1 MPSTTRNP
9 PAADRELPF
18 DPMQALALFRD
29 VAPRLPA
36 AADAVELL
44 ERDLLPRSA
53 PGAPYLV
60 CGIVGPNNAGKS
72 ALFNAL
78 VGRDVSPSDPTGGAT
93 RRLVAAA
100 NANLVDRLQNSP
112 HASGFRLREPGVGDA
127 ALAGT
132 LAEALEEPADPREL
146 VIVREAT
153 LPAHLLLIDTP
164 DFDSILTGNR
174 AVSESLLAVADVVI
188 VVVTRHSYQNLAVV
202 DFFQEW
208 LQHGRP
214 WLLVYNEAIDAD
226 VARKHAGKL
235 VADVGSMP
243 LGAWWAPH
251 RLEVQRREEPL
262 AVEPLPLPASLPGVA
277 GQTDPALGSR
287 SLREVLHDAALAED
301 VKRLASAAAW
311 GRLQALAQQTVAAL
325 QAEREQLAAVDVRAS
340 AIAGEMGVAIASHAM
355 PAGPF
360 AEAFRVV
367 LDRRT
372 NFLSRSWRVMVR
384 GVRVG
389 LERLPALLRGGS
401 AGGERVEVKL
411 GEVEQRTLAEM
422 WPGFWETM
430 VRDLGGEA
438 RAEARRRCPDDI
450 AAALDAD
457 LGRAPEPV
465 RDAVAQRMRGRSA
478 DLGGFQQACE
488 KLIDEAIE
496 ARGFDLDIQAA
507 ADIATVAPLA
517 FAAAVIFTTTGV
529 GADIAA
535 AGGGAVGTFLF
546 EKYSHVLGSGITRE
560 ARRRWSEMRGREIG
574 VILREAVLPATLAL
588 LEKRRRDASAA
599 LAGLTRLAEVRP

>member
-1 MPSTTRNP
+1 MKPH
-9 PAADRELPF
+9 PAAADLALPF

-29 VAPRLPA
+29 VAQRLPA

-78 VGRDVSPSDPTGGAT
+78 VGRDLSPSDPTGGAT
-93 RRLVAAA
+93 RRLVGAA
-100 NANLVDRLQNSP
+100 NAALVDRLQQNP
-112 HASGFRLREPGVGDA
+112 HASGFRLREPVAGMA
-127 ALAGT
+127 A

-153 LPAHLLLIDTP
+153 LPPHLVLIDTP

-188 VVVTRHSYQNLAVV
+188 VVVTRHSYQNRAVV

-208 LQHGRP
+208 LRHGRP

-226 VARKHAGKL
+226 VARKHAEKL

-251 RLEVQRREEPL
+251 RLAVQRREEPL
-262 AVEPLPLPASLPGVA
+262 AVEPLPLPATLPGVA
-277 GQTDPALGSR
+277 GQADPALASR
-287 SLREVLHDAALAED
+287 TLSDVLHDAALAKE

-311 GRLQALAQQTVAAL
+311 ARLQALARQTVAAL
-325 QAEREQLAAVDVRAS
+325 QAERDQLAAVDARA
-340 AIAGEMGVAIASHAM
+340 ATVAGETGVAIASHAM

-372 NFLSRSWRVMVR
+372 NFLSRGWRVMVR

-401 AGGERVEVKL
+401 AGGESVEVKL

-422 WPGFWETM
+422 WPGFWETL
-430 VRDLGGEA
+430 VRDLGSEA
-438 RAEARRRCPDDI
+438 RADARRRCPDDI

-457 LGRAPEPV
+457 LGRAPQPV
-465 RDAVAQRMRGRSA
+465 RDAVAQLMRGRSA

-488 KLIDEAIE
+488 MLIDEAIE

-546 EKYSHVLGSGITRE
+546 EKYSHVLGSGITKE

-574 VILREAVLPATLAL
+574 AILQATALPATLAL
-588 LEKRRRDASAA
+588 LEKRRRDASEV
-599 LAGLTRLAEVRP
+599 LAGLTRLAEAQP